1 MLKQVQ
7 HDAQIIYNPSGTCNP
22 ERSTELTSNVL
33 FQGLKT
39 PQSKN
44 ILHITN
50 NLVGKLIY

>member
-7 HDAQIIYNPSGTCNP
+7 HDAQIINNPSGTCNH